1 MPVFGQGKLLIRKLQ
16 YTAAKEK
23 LTSRYKKYF
32 YDFGKPEKAALTTK
46 GPHRPDAIRQRDAN
60 FQFSKTNK
68 TVNG

>member
-1 MPVFGQGKLLIRKLQ
+1 MPVFGQGKLIRKLQ

-46 GPHRPDAIRQRDAN
+46 GPYRPNAIRQRE
-60 FQFSKTNK
+60 FSVFKNK
-68 TVNG
+68 